1 MVCVAVE
8 TDTPGE
14 GRLEPQPRKP
24 EEGEQ
29 SKDPAGQRLTG

>member
-14 GRLEPQPRKP
+14 GRLEPQLRKP

-29 SKDPAGQRLTG
+29 SEDPAGQRLTG